1 MRSTLRVIAATI
13 LLLAPVSRAAAQGGE
28 VLNNESILSMIA
40 GKVPKDLIV
49 SKIKTTK
56 SAFDLSPDGL
66 IKLNVGKVN
75 SDVMKLMMTTSAAAS
90 GTNKETLGN
99 DGIIKMVAGGLSK
112 EIIVAKINMSKPGY
126 DLTTNGLLDL
136 TKNKVSEDVQKAMMA
151 SAAGTPPKP

>member
-1 MRSTLRVIAATI
+1 MRNTIRATAALL
-13 LLLAPVSRAAAQGGE
+13 LLLAPLSRAAAQGE
-28 VLNNESILSMIA
+28 VLTNESILQMIA

-56 SAFDLSPDGL
+56 SAFDLSPEGL
-66 IKLNVGKVN
+66 VKLNTGKVN
-75 SDVMKLMMTTSAAAS
+75 SDVMKLMMTTTATAS

-99 DGIIKMVAGGLSK
+99 DGIIKMVVGGLSK
-112 EIIVAKINMSKPGY
+112 DVIVAKINMSKPGY
-126 DLTTNGLLDL
+126 DLTTTGLLEL